1 MRILL
6 VEDDARMAELL
17 RRGLL
22 SQGHSVEVVMNGPKG
37 LEKAQAMAFDAIV
50 LDVMLPGMDG
60 LQVAKRLRVTGIRT
74 PILMLTAR
82 DSVPDIVRGL
92 DMGADDY
99 LTKPFSFDV
108 LTARLRAMARRSGVE
123 DASTLQIADLT
134 LNTETHEVHRADK
147 ALVLTRTEY
156 VILEHLMRR
165 AGRVVSRGDLIEAAW
180 GIDREIESN
189 TLDVFIFQL
198 RSKIEAKGASRLIQT
213 VRGFGYTLREPE
225 T

>member
-1 MRILL
+1 
-6 VEDDARMAELL
+6 MAELL
-17 RRGLL
+17 RRGL
-22 SQGHSVEVVMNGPKG
+22 SSRGHSIEVAVNGPKG
-37 LEKAQAMAFDAIV
+37 LEKAQANPFDAIV

-60 LQVAKRLRVTGIRT
+60 LQVAKRLRASGVRT

-92 DMGADDY
+92 DVGADDY

-108 LTARLRAMARRSGVE
+108 LIARLRAMARRSGLE
-123 DASTLQIADLT
+123 DSTILQTSDLI
-134 LNTETHEVHRADK
+134 LNIQTHDVHRGGTP
-147 ALVLTRTEY
+147 LVLTRTEF
-156 VILEHLMRR
+156 VILEYLMRR
-165 AGRVVSRGDLIEAAW
+165 SGRVVSRNELIEAAW

-198 RSKIEAKGASRLIQT
+198 RSKIETGGATRLIQT

-225 T
+225 S